1 MPVAD
6 GGPSV
11 VVIGAGITG
20 LAAAWELVGG
30 PDAGGG
36 RVTVLEAGDR
46 LGGKLQA
53 VQVGDRTVDVA
64 ADAFVARRPEATT
77 LVAELGIADELVEVA
92 TGGASVFARGRLRP
106 LPAGLALGV
115 PTRWWPLARSGI
127 LSPLGSLRAA
137 LDLVIPA
144 RPGPGGEP
152 DGRLADRAVGDVVGG
167 RLGRGVVD
175 RLADPL
181 IGGINAGS
189 VDQLSAAA
197 AFPGL
202 VPAAARGGSLM
213 RALRPPPAGRPPAGP
228 PPGGS
233 SGGSALFATV
243 AGGTNALASA
253 LAGALGER
261 GVALRTGAPVA
272 ALDPK
277 GTGWRIELASGEVI
291 EADGVIVATPAP
303 AAASLLDGAAPDASA
318 LLAPIEYA
326 SVTVVT
332 LVWPEAQV
340 PTHLT
345 GTGFLVPRTERVG
358 GQAAL
363 ITGCT
368 YLDRKWPLL
377 RRPGEVLLRASVGR
391 FGDDRAAALGDDELV
406 GRVTGELARIL
417 GVSGTAT
424 HAAVTR
430 WPDALPQYRP
440 GHLERMASLQLAVA
454 RVGTLGV
461 AGAFV
466 AGVGIPACIGSGR
479 SAARDVRA
487 SMVGERR

>member
-1 MPVAD
+1 MPVPD
-6 GGPSV
+6 GRQSV
-11 VVIGAGITG
+11 VVVGAGITG
-20 LAAAWELVGG
+20 MAAAWELAGG
-30 PDAGGG
+30 PAADGV

-53 VQVGDRTVDVA
+53 VQVADRTVDVA

-144 RPGPGGEP
+144 RSGPGDTP
-152 DGRLADRAVGDVVGG
+152 AGRLADRAVGDVVGG

-213 RALRPPPAGRPPAGP
+213 RALRSPPAGP
-228 PPGGS
+228 RAEGG

-391 FGDDRAAALGDDELV
+391 FGDERAAALGDDELV
-406 GRVTGELARIL
+406 DRVTGELVRIL
-417 GVSGTAT
+417 GVSGTPTQAV
-424 HAAVTR
+424 VTR